1 METSVAHLA
10 DRIFPAVPVRQFV
23 FTLPINLRLL
33 LIPGDVLAATTKR
46 VSVNDKSFR

>member
-23 FTLPINLRLL
+23 FALSIDLRLL
-33 LIPGDVLAATTKR
+33 LIPGDCGCC
-46 VSVNDKSFR
+46 SYPEMYWQ